1 MKFLEIFKSITKGN
15 FGLTDEA
22 IYTSIQYGSPFLP
35 VWGGTDEH
43 ETVERLV
50 SQKGKTKYGEPIT
63 TFSGEGIILSLE
75 GSSGSMTYVKEKEFA
90 LNHHA
95 TFMQLRDDARGKID
109 LEFFSLFFHNQ
120 LNEASVSE
128 GGSKTLSKRLLES
141 QDFELPSYDAQKM
154 IMQSIRPLLEKRKKI
169 EVLMNRI
176 KALKAKELSADYK
189 SYQGRNIPIS
199 EVLDCTSGNTGLTE
213 EEIYQRIISE
223 GQRYDVLS
231 SSTMEE
237 TRLGEIPK
245 CHLSSGKELE
255 VIEDK
260 EGILVV
266 RNGKA
271 GSTFF
276 IDKGKYA
283 LTDHAYFLT
292 LRQDC
297 RYQVKLKW
305 LMVQYS
311 QLFFDYVSSP
321 DNATWNKTGFFQ
333 SAKVDIPSIEDQLE
347 ILREYEKF
355 DLLEQRLRAIV
366 MKIDQLFNRQI
377 VGKTN

>member
-1 MKFLEIFKSITKGN
+1 MKFLEIFKPITKGN

-43 ETVERLV
+43 VTVERLV

-75 GSSGSMTYVKEKEFA
+75 GSSGSMTYVKGKEFA

-95 TFMQLRDDARGKID
+95 TFMQLRDDVRGQID
-109 LEFFSLFFHNQ
+109 PVFFSLFFQNQ

-141 QDFELPSYDAQKM
+141 QDFELPSYDTQKM
-154 IMQSIRPLLEKRKKI
+154 IMQRIRPLLEKRKSI
-169 EVLMNRI
+169 EALINRI
-176 KALKAKELSADYK
+176 KTLKVKELSADYK
-189 SYQGRNIPIS
+189 SYQGRNISIS
-199 EVLDCTSGNTGLTE
+199 EVLVCVSGNSGLTE
-213 EEIYQRIISE
+213 EEIYQRIISDGE
-223 GQRYDVLS
+223 RYDVLS

-237 TRLGEIPK
+237 TRLGKIPK
-245 CHLSSGKELE
+245 GYLSSGKELE

-297 RYQVKLKW
+297 KYQVKLKW

-333 SAKVDIPSIEDQLE
+333 SAKVDIPLIEEQLE
-347 ILREYEKF
+347 ILREYEKL
-355 DLLEQRLRAIV
+355 DLLEQRLRATV
-366 MKIDQLFNRQI
+366 TKINQLFNRQI
-377 VGKTN
+377 VGEAN